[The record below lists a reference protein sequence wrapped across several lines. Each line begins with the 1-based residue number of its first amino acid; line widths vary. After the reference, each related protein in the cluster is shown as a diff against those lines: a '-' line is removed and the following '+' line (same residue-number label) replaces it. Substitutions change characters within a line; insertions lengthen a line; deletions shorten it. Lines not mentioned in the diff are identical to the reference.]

1 VVVRKP
7 SYATTEMLKLN
18 LRIEQKAYEGLER
31 LPWED
36 LALAYFRAPAARRTV
51 ARLDGAQEH
60 EP

>member
-1 VVVRKP
+1 
-7 SYATTEMLKLN
+7 MLKLN
-18 LRIEQKAYEGLER
+18 LQIEQKAYEGLER